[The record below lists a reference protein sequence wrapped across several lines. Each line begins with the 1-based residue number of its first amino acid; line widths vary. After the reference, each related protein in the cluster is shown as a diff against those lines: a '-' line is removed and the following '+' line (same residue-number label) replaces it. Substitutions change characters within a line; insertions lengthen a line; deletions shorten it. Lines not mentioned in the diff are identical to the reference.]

1 MNEKE
6 EEKKKRKKNEYGLCR
21 NDVPLI
27 TVAPFMFTIH
37 EGAFSFLFFF
47 FLSFFFSFFFK
58 AQTGTLSVEI
68 NARRL
73 HTFFFLYVR

>member
-47 FLSFFFSFFFK
+47 FFIFF
-58 AQTGTLSVEI
+58 
-68 NARRL
+68 
-73 HTFFFLYVR
+73 FFFLL